1 MEKNRILFFKI
12 SLIIYILTTICK
24 SSLIVEELM
33 PYSFFSAIGLVGCL
47 LSMLSIAVDKKQNY
61 ILLKLVLFISALYV
75 NYMTE
80 NNLIPAILLIIAGS
94 NIKFDLILK
103 WMFLPML
110 IGLLIP
116 WLLSS
121 IGVLSNIVFTKE
133 LPFGVLSYKFA
144 PQGLGFL
151 YFSGFSYLAMGILM
165 IHAYLRPKI
174 TFSYC
179 IFLLGLSVGVFLLTV
194 TRLQLLMN
202 VSFVVL
208 LYIGQHVPR
217 NMLHNKFIENLSLLI
232 YPLCL
237 FITLATVFF
246 PLFFSKYQEE
256 LNTYSSARYAL
267 NILAFERYPITIW
280 GNKIE
285 ASNGV
290 TEDYFFIDSGYVYSI
305 LGYGLAL
312 SAYII
317 VIYCMMCYKSY
328 LKYKWKLLI
337 WIMLFAL
344 ANISN
349 NFLFSI
355 INCPFLMLTFSKKY
369 TKNE

>member
-133 LPFGVLSYKFA
+133 LPLVSYHINLPRKAWGSYIF
-144 PQGLGFL
+144 QDFL
-151 YFSGFSYLAMGILM
+151 IL
-165 IHAYLRPKI
+165 
-174 TFSYC
+174 
-179 IFLLGLSVGVFLLTV
+179 
-194 TRLQLLMN
+194 Q
-202 VSFVVL
+202 
-208 LYIGQHVPR
+208 
-217 NMLHNKFIENLSLLI
+217 
-232 YPLCL
+232 
-237 FITLATVFF
+237 
-246 PLFFSKYQEE
+246 
-256 LNTYSSARYAL
+256 
-267 NILAFERYPITIW
+267 W
-280 GNKIE
+280 G
-285 ASNGV
+285 
-290 TEDYFFIDSGYVYSI
+290 Y
-305 LGYGLAL
+305 
-312 SAYII
+312 
-317 VIYCMMCYKSY
+317 
-328 LKYKWKLLI
+328 
-337 WIMLFAL
+337 
-344 ANISN
+344 
-349 NFLFSI
+349 
-355 INCPFLMLTFSKKY
+355 
-369 TKNE
+369 